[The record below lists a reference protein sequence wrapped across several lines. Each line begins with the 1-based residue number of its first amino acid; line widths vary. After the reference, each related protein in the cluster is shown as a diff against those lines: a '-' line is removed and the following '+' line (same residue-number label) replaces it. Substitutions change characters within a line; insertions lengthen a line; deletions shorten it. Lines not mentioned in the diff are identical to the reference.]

1 MDHNDAGG
9 HYGPSGGSSTNDGGY
24 GGSDNR
30 RRKRSFDDND
40 NSNGYDGFKRSRYND
55 DRGGSYRPRNNDG
68 GYRRG
73 GDDDRRG
80 GGGGRY
86 DRSRNN
92 DRYGSGSAHES
103 DRARSWRLAKK
114 AIVELGETA
123 TLGDELQGAEL
134 RDHLVSVTEKL
145 VAEIE
150 VDPEVKLTHLAEL
163 ILRCASRL
171 SSKTSLYAVLVGLVH
186 EKKPA
191 FGREIVDRAMAQL
204 QKDVDFFSAES
215 SAEQRE
221 YPEDKDV
228 GARQKLANAAL
239 RLRLVVRFLGELVS
253 TQVVKCDDVL
263 RVLDVLQSVCTP
275 SDFSA
280 ESDEPL
286 RARENA
292 AAFKDF
298 FASIVLETLVHV
310 RT

>member
-1 MDHNDAGG
+1 MDHNDGGG
-9 HYGPSGGSSTNDGGY
+9 HYGPAAGSSMNDGGY
-24 GGSDNR
+24 GGGGDSR

-40 NSNGYDGFKRSRYND
+40 NGNDGYKRSRYND
-55 DRGGSYRPRNNDG
+55 DRGSSYRPRNNDG
-68 GYRRG
+68 YRRGG
-73 GDDDRRG
+73 GDDDRR
-80 GGGGRY
+80 GRY

-92 DRYGSGSAHES
+92 DRYGGGSAHES

-114 AIVELGETA
+114 AIVELGETS
-123 TLGDELQGAEL
+123 TLGDEFQGAAL

-145 VAEIE
+145 VAEIDA
-150 VDPEVKLTHLAEL
+150 DPELKLTHLAEL
-163 ILRCASRL
+163 ILRCSSRL
-171 SSKTSLYAVLVGLVH
+171 SSKTSLYAVLVGLVF

-191 FGREIVDRAMAQL
+191 FGREIVDRAMTQL
-204 QKDVDFFSAES
+204 QKDVVFFSTES
-215 SAEQRE
+215 TAEQHE

-228 GARQKLANAAL
+228 GARQKMANAAL
-239 RLRLVVRFLGELVS
+239 RLRLVVRFVGELVS

-298 FASIVLETLVHV
+298 FASIVLETMLHV
-310 RT
+310 RE